1 MYIYIDTKFSYDNNV
16 YFSIFCEHRQL
27 KHGMHVI
34 DPSREVSSHCM
45 TVQVGTSG
53 YKWLQVVTSGYKW
66 FYVVK
71 SGVMWFYVDKLF
83 YVVKWF
89 YVAKWLYV
97 ATVFVPLEARRLIE
111 ARPHFYSYVP
121 VTKSLKLV
129 YFTIKY
135 V

>member
-27 KHGMHVI
+27 KHGMHII

-53 YKWLQVVTSGYKW
+53 YKWLHCGYTW

-71 SGVMWFYVDKLF
+71 SGVKLF
-83 YVVKWF
+83 YVVE
-89 YVAKWLYV
+89 VVLCG
-97 ATVFVPLEARRLIE
+97 
-111 ARPHFYSYVP
+111 
-121 VTKSLKLV
+121 
-129 YFTIKY
+129 
-135 V
+135 